1 MFPKFIL
8 YFLPFL
14 PFLTRGILCYR
25 FRTKMTISL
34 RNQELD
40 KESHRTYIL
49 AMAGFSFSGLLA
61 MVVLDVSLPQDF
73 HFAVYYLLI
82 SFLSYIVSLNLQG
95 YKALRWQDQLA
106 TAFMDSA
113 SLCLILSVLSIL
125 YSQNFVKSF
134 AYTLTIIAISIWL
147 IDHVIRL
154 RIWWKFLKFNK
165 KELNKNEKQ

>member
-8 YFLPFL
+8 YLLPFL

-25 FRTKMTISL
+25 FRAEMTNSL
-34 RNQELD
+34 GKEELD

-61 MVVLDVSLPQDF
+61 MVVLDASLRQDF

-82 SFLSYIVSLNLQG
+82 SFLSYLVSLNLQS
-95 YKALRWQDQLA
+95 YKALLWQDQLA
-106 TAFMDSA
+106 TTFMDSA
-113 SLCLILSVLSIL
+113 SLCLILAVLSIL
-125 YSQNFVKSF
+125 NSQNHVKKF
-134 AYTLTIIAISIWL
+134 AYALTIIAFSVWL

-154 RIWWKFLKFNK
+154 KIRWRFLIK
-165 KELNKNEKQ
+165 KRS